1 MTRFLIK
8 NDPMKL
14 KNYIIIC
21 FTLLMVSSTFA
32 QNSAQRIV
40 NNVFKNSNVK
50 NSSQEYF
57 LTEFKFNSKFSD
69 FGAFEYDGN
78 IYFTSSRDEG
88 SLVKHIDQKT
98 NEPFLDIYVI
108 DKDSNDTLVDHKSK
122 LKGDVNTI
130 FHEGS
135 LTITKDGKTMY
146 FSRNDFNKNEL
157 GTDDNLITHLKI
169 YAASL
174 VNDKWIN
181 IKELPFNG
189 NNFSNVH
196 PALNED
202 ETKLY
207 FSSDMKGS
215 IGGSDIYYVD
225 INVDGT
231 FGNPQNLGNIV
242 NTKNNERF
250 PFINN
255 NGKLFFAS
263 DGHSGMGMLDIYETV
278 LDTNNNIIEVSN
290 LGEPVNSAEDDFSFF
305 INSDGLSGYFAS
317 NRTGGIGSDDI
328 YAFNR
333 IPPLKLE
340 GTITDSNTNKPIQ
353 NAEVSLLDNEGLTIN
368 LVKTNENGYYEI
380 NIARDTVNNVTIK
393 KDAYIEFKNQVST
406 KDIEINIKSITSQFV
421 LIPKEKEEIIP
432 IVKLNPIY
440 FDFNQTEIK
449 KESTQELDRIVNL
462 MVNKYPN
469 MVIKIESHS
478 DSRGT
483 PEYNHRLSEKRAITT
498 YKYLVNKGVKSD
510 RIAEYKGYGEQ
521 YLLNKCNPCS
531 KEQHKL
537 NRRTQF
543 IIVDMN

>member
-1 MTRFLIK
+1 
-8 NDPMKL
+8 MKL

-21 FTLLMVSSTFA
+21 FTILSISSTFA
-32 QNSAQRIV
+32 QNSAQRTA
-40 NNVFKNSNVK
+40 NKVFKNFDTK
-50 NSSQEYF
+50 IALQEYF

-78 IYFTSSRDEG
+78 IYFASSRDEG
-88 SLVKHIDQKT
+88 TLVKHIDQKT

-108 DKDSNDTLVDHKSK
+108 GKDSIDSLVDHKSK
-122 LKGDVNTI
+122 IKGDVNTI

-157 GTDDNLITHLKI
+157 GTDENLITHLKI
-169 YAASL
+169 YSASL
-174 VNDKWIN
+174 VNDKWSN

-189 NNFSNVH
+189 NNFSNAH

-215 IGGSDIYYVD
+215 IGGSDIYYVK

-231 FGNPQNLGNIV
+231 FGNPQNLGSIV

-255 NGKLFFAS
+255 DGKLFFAS
-263 DGHSGMGMLDIYETV
+263 DGHSGLGMLDIYETI
-278 LDTNNNIIEVSN
+278 LDTNSNIIKVSN
-290 LGEPVNSAEDDFSFF
+290 LGEPVNSEQDDFSFF
-305 INSDGLSGYFAS
+305 MNSDGLSGYFAS

-340 GTITDSNTNKPIQ
+340 GTVTDSNTNKPIE

-368 LVKTNENGYYEI
+368 LVKTNENGYYAI

-393 KDAYIEFKNQVST
+393 KADYIEIINQTST
-406 KDIEINIKSITSQFV
+406 KNIERNITSITSQFV
-421 LIPKEKEEIIP
+421 LNPKEEEIEEENIIP
-432 IVKLNPIY
+432 IAKLNPIY
-440 FDFNQTEIK
+440 FDFNKAVIK
-449 KESTQELDRIVNL
+449 QESTQELDRIVNL
-462 MVNKYPN
+462 MTNEYPK
-469 MVIKIESHS
+469 MVIKIESHT

-483 PEYNHRLSEKRAITT
+483 PEYNQRLSEKRAIAT
-498 YKYLVNKGVKSD
+498 YKYLVKSGVKAD
-510 RIAEYKGYGEQ
+510 RITEYIGYGEQ
-521 YLLNKCNPCS
+521 NLLNKCNPCS

-543 IIVDMN
+543 IIVNMN